1 MKNLHDI
8 LKKENYR
15 KVKFKI
21 TKTPHLL
28 IKAKINGVTGNFILD
43 TGASNSCVGF
53 ESVDLFLLEAKK
65 SKTKAAG
72 AGATGMFTQLAL
84 KNQLQLGTWKDSD
97 FELVIFDLSHVN
109 EALTQHKAKPVH
121 GIIGADILMK
131 GKAIVDYFN
140 HCLYLKHYTFSTKNK
155 QQHHLSS
162 SINPQ
167 E

>member
-8 LKKENYR
+8 LKKENYE

-21 TKTPHLL
+21 TKTQHLL
-28 IKAKINGVTGNFILD
+28 IKAKINGVTGNFIVD

-65 SKTKAAG
+65 SKTKASG

-97 FELVIFDLSHVN
+97 FELIIFDLSHVN
-109 EALTQHKAKPVH
+109 EALTQHNAKPVH

-131 GKAIVDYFN
+131 GKAIVDYYN
-140 HCLYLKHYTFSTKNK
+140 HYLYLLK
-155 QQHHLSS
+155 
-162 SINPQ
+162 
-167 E
+167 